1 MENSGGGDPLM
12 EVSGNAIAITTALAL
27 SGIAICMA
35 SMSIVYVYKMVKRY
49 TSIVR
54 STGDQT
60 PSTSVIIEM
69 IQTEQVQDFATN
81 DEADMCYICTDKKA
95 STILLNCR
103 HQGICLDCTKTLLR
117 SKQPCPLCRRELV
130 GMIHLMQSSET
141 MPME

>member
-1 MENSGGGDPLM
+1 M

-69 IQTEQVQDFATN
+69 IQTEQVQDFAAN